1 MGTLWSVLYFYCN
14 WQLSA
19 KKKTTTREWEGMGVI
34 LPGVERDGTFLQ
46 FFRGIGTGRDKFS
59 WDWDGKRLIFVGLG
73 RERFENSL
81 PCHPLLIDGRVI
93 LCHFWFPQQKVKM
106 QRRRGRLIQAVRS
119 VSTVMRAEIK
129 SRQARLCPSAPWLTL
144 SCASTDTE
152 TPSSS
157 SPQSRVQKLL
167 ENYCI
172 VIRVIVIF
180 LIQLHFCSRFIFLG
194 AFLYSLYL
202 LF

>member
-1 MGTLWSVLYFYCN
+1 
-14 WQLSA
+14 
-19 KKKTTTREWEGMGVI
+19 MGVI
-34 LPGVERDGTFLQ
+34 LPGVEWDGIFPQ
-46 FFRGIGTGRDKFS
+46 IFRGIGSGRDYFS
-59 WDWDGKRLIFVGLG
+59 WDWDGKRLIFVG

-106 QRRRGRLIQAVRS
+106 QRRRGRLIQAGRY

-157 SPQSRVQKLL
+157 SPQSRVQQLKTRELL
-167 ENYCI
+167 YCNCI